1 VVIGNQQAEW
11 LQSNRAPGER
21 RFHVGPGR
29 ARTTECDVD
38 VTGEHAVEGGRET
51 TVKARRHVLIRHAR
65 PLEYLRSGRAETDD
79 VDDEVA
85 TV

>member
-1 VVIGNQQAEW
+1 
-11 LQSNRAPGER
+11 
-21 RFHVGPGR
+21 
-29 ARTTECDVD
+29 